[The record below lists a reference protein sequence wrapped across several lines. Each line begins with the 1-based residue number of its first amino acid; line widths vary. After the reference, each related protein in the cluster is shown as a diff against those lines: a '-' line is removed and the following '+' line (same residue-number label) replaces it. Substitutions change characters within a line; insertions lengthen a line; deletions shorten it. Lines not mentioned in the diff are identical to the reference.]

1 MGIFDTYKIKL
12 LLKKV
17 NKITAKRDIRIPTID
32 KYHSILILLD
42 KNDLSLKKELE
53 SIFKNSKISI
63 LYNRKKEELPIKEEK
78 YIYSYYKS
86 DLGFGKIKRERLLGL
101 LYTNFDLVIDFS
113 TNTTEFNYFVKKSKS
128 TLKIGDLHSTK
139 NYLYDLLVD
148 RSNSDSNFI
157 ENIKRQINTLS
168 Q

>member
-1 MGIFDTYKIKL
+1 MGFFDNFKIKL
-12 LLKKV
+12 LVKKINV
-17 NKITAKRDIRIPTID
+17 NSNKRDIKVLPVE
-32 KYHSILILLD
+32 KYHSILILFDQEEL
-42 KNDLSLKKELE
+42 LIKEQLE
-53 SIFKNSKISI
+53 SIFESSKISM
-63 LYNRKKEELPIKEEK
+63 LYRRTESDLPVEEKK
-78 YIYSYYKS
+78 YIYSYNKS

-113 TNTTEFNYFVKKSKS
+113 TDITEFNYFVKKSKS

-148 RSNSDSNFI
+148 RGNSDSDYI
-157 ENIKRQINTLS
+157 DNIKLQINILS